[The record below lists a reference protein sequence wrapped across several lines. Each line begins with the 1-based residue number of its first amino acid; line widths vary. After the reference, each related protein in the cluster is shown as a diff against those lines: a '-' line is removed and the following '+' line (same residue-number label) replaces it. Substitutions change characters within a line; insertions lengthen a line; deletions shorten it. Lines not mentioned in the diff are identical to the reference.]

1 MVSRDASASKKQ
13 STPQNTLQ
21 SLSWNNDNDYG
32 GASCRLG
39 EYITSCQ
46 HILPPFFCNRHK
58 VQEQLQLPGTKCNC
72 QAPSASSAFFA
83 AFSSCAQLDHNLMG
97 CRNKLFFFKSPEWGV
112 GPTWAWHDIREVSV
126 FMKTGEFLLHIF
138 LPDVQVNIFF
148 LLFSWLATKKGE
160 LLGILGMGEVTVAS
174 SSMVIVCRTNKFT
187 FSKYSTSFML
197 TLMKNHCNALFRL
210 CVKA

>member
-1 MVSRDASASKKQ
+1 MVEPAGDLRNTSPLVNTFSQNTLQNISEDTLQNTMKSTWENIPKNILKIHHILSTISGRRHQIKIKKQ

-58 VQEQLQLPGTKCNC
+58 VQVQLQLPGTKCNC

-97 CRNKLFFFKSPEWGV
+97 CRNKLFFFLK
-112 GPTWAWHDIREVSV
+112 
-126 FMKTGEFLLHIF
+126 FLNGGL
-138 LPDVQVNIFF
+138 VQ
-148 LLFSWLATKKGE
+148 LE
-160 LLGILGMGEVTVAS
+160 LGTI
-174 SSMVIVCRTNKFT
+174 
-187 FSKYSTSFML
+187 
-197 TLMKNHCNALFRL
+197 
-210 CVKA
+210 